1 MRIHQNNLKTYLKNT
16 YGGTPILKQQ
26 SKIENFPQL
35 LQADY
40 GEANDCTLTSMTA
53 IVYFLSNGKYSV
65 ETIYDYVEQ
74 TAKKYGYRGASGT
87 PLVTI
92 RKIFHNS
99 LKKFKLPKAFAKYG
113 KDLGFT
119 FKNIQGEI
127 NKKNPLIL
135 SIDKDGRNYYNDHSV
150 TVIGYEIYSV
160 GAQEVIIL
168 LLQDNWYKS
177 IGYLDYNRVS
187 TVATLHYSDLTVKQK
202 CLMWRKLKNLE

>member
-53 IVYFLSNGKYSV
+53 IVYFLSNGKYSID
-65 ETIYDYVEQ
+65 TIYAYVEQ
-74 TAKKYGYRGASGT
+74 VAKKYGYRGASGT
-87 PLVTI
+87 PFITI
-92 RKIFHNS
+92 RKIFHKS
-99 LKKFKLPKAFAKYG
+99 LKKFNLPKAYAKYG

-119 FKNIQGEI
+119 FKNIKQEI
-127 NKKNPLIL
+127 TKGNPLIL
-135 SIDKDGRNYYNDHSV
+135 SVDNDGRDYYDNHSV
-150 TVIGYEIYSV
+150 TVIGYAIYAVNGIEIPM
-160 GAQEVIIL
+160 L

-177 IGYLDYNRVS
+177 IGYLDFNRITTAAS
-187 TVATLHYSDLTVKQK
+187 IHYSGLTVKQGFS
-202 CLMWRKLKNLE
+202 LWRKLKNLK